1 MIAIQGEFI
10 SQSSA
15 RWLVEHLRAVG
26 RADDVTAAW
35 AIEQSLIDDLVVPEL
50 EEAEADAVL
59 ALLSNAPPAGLVN
72 LRRKLFSDVRNRL
85 V

>member
-10 SQSSA
+10 SQASA
-15 RWLVEHLRAVG
+15 RWLVERLRAVG

-35 AIEQSLIDDLVVPEL
+35 AIEQSLNDDLVVPEL
-50 EEAEADAVL
+50 EEAESDAVL
-59 ALLSNAPPAGLVN
+59 ALLSDAPAGLVN
-72 LRRKLFSDVRNRL
+72 LRRKLFSDLYNRL